1 VQSAPVPS
9 VVGWENF
16 YVIVGSSAA
25 ALTGLMFVVITLS
38 SETRA
43 RYPKALSAFS
53 TPTVSH
59 FCLVLLIA
67 AVITIPRHS
76 IISLTICLGLTGL
89 AGLAYTSIVVLRI
102 FRQKEYRPVLEDWV
116 FHVVLP
122 LLAYLM
128 ICVSV
133 FFFWRR
139 SDLML
144 NLIAACA
151 LLILYVGIH
160 NAWDAAVF
168 LALDSGAREPQ
179 PEKKGPAK
187 K

>member
-1 VQSAPVPS
+1 MPVPS
-9 VVGWENF
+9 VEGWDNF

-38 SETRA
+38 AETRA

-67 AVITIPRHS
+67 AVITIPRHN
-76 IISLTICLGLTGL
+76 IMSLTICLGLTGL

-128 ICVSV
+128 ICVAV
-133 FFFWRR
+133 FVFRQQP
-139 SDLML
+139 DLML

-168 LALDSGAREPQ
+168 LALDKGTVEPQ
-179 PEKKGPAK
+179 PEKQDPAK